1 MANHQAG
8 IPDDCQS
15 KAAPID
21 TGIEPI
27 QKQTVDY
34 VVRSG
39 LAGGLAGCA
48 AKTLIAPLDRVKIL
62 FQTKNPEFVKYA
74 GSFFGLNRALSHIFS
89 SEGALGLFR
98 GHSVTLL
105 RVFPYAAIKF
115 VAYEQ
120 VRAVCI
126 PSKDYETHF
135 RRFLSGS
142 ISGVASVFC
151 TYPLDVVRVQLAY
164 RSHDKS
170 RHRLLKAIKG
180 IGYQASEKFRISNYY
195 SGFIPTVIG
204 MVPYAGVSFLA
215 HDTCHDILRSKL
227 LRRFAV
233 DSEKKPR
240 MDGKAPLQNWAELV
254 AGGTS
259 GMLAQTAS
267 YPLEIVRRRMQVAG
281 INNARKSIAQ
291 TAATVFK
298 ESGVR
303 GFFIGLSI
311 GYIKVIPMFACSFF
325 VYEKAKYLLR
335 I

>member
-1 MANHQAG
+1 MANHQSG
-8 IPDDCQS
+8 IPDDCPS
-15 KAAPID
+15 RAAPTED
-21 TGIEPI
+21 DLVPI
-27 QKQTVDY
+27 QKQTLDY

-39 LAGGLAGCA
+39 IAGGLAGCA

-62 FQTKNPEFVKYA
+62 FQTKNPEFVRYA
-74 GSFFGLNRALSHIFS
+74 GSFFGLERALSHIFS
-89 SEGALGLFR
+89 TEGAQGLFR

-120 VRAVCI
+120 VRAICI
-126 PSKDYETHF
+126 PSKEYETHF

-142 ISGVASVFC
+142 LSGVASVFC
-151 TYPLDVVRVQLAY
+151 TYPLDVIRVQLAY

-170 RHRLLKAIKG
+170 RHRLLKAVKS
-180 IGYQASEKFRISNYY
+180 IGYQSSDKFRVSNYY
-195 SGFIPTVIG
+195 SGFIPTVMG

-215 HDTCHDILRSKL
+215 HDTCHDIFRSKW
-227 LRRFAV
+227 LRKYAV
-233 DSEKKPR
+233 DFDKQR
-240 MDGKAPLQNWAELV
+240 HDGKPQLRNWAELV

-259 GMLAQTAS
+259 GLLAQTAS

-281 INNARKSIAQ
+281 LTNNRKSIAQ
-291 TAATVFK
+291 TALTVYREGGF
-298 ESGVR
+298 R
-303 GFFIGLSI
+303 GFFVGLSI

-325 VYEKAKYLLR
+325 VYERAKYLLG